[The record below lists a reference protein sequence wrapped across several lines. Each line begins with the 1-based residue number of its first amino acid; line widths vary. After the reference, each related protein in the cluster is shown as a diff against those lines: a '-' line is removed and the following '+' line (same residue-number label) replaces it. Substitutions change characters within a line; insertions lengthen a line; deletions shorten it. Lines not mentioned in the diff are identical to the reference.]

1 VADPAVTARLLAANV
16 ETWPDPSAAAAARHV
31 AAEVARWAPIVARIT
46 PG

>member
-1 VADPAVTARLLAANV
+1 LAYPAAT
-16 ETWPDPSAAAAARHV
+16 AARHV